1 MEKVIILGGGIAGM
15 SAAHELIERGFAV
28 EIYERNLIYMG
39 GKARSIDYNPNHEYP
54 NPLPGEHGFRFFPGF
69 YKHITDTMKRIPF
82 SINGKTQT
90 VFNNLTATSRIML
103 ARQGK
108 TPIVTP
114 ASFPRNLSDIELI
127 LKDLHG
133 VDSGLTSEELHFFAE
148 RVWQLMTSSKTRR
161 ENDYERLG
169 WWEYLQA
176 DKFSVNYQHMLV
188 EGLTR
193 TLVAAKAE
201 LASTKTGGDIFL
213 QLFYCSTDPSVN
225 TDRVLNGPT
234 NEKFLNAWKEYLIS
248 KNVLIHK
255 GASATLVNLN
265 KDKTVKSVNIT
276 QANGETIEVSGNYY
290 IMAMPVERAAELIS
304 EEMIAADT
312 TLQYIKQL
320 STSVS
325 WMNGLQY
332 YLSEDVVI
340 NKGHVICS
348 DSEWALT
355 CISQVQFWEDYDITT
370 KGNNKVKGV
379 LSVDISDWFTQGSFT
394 TNKTAHECTREE
406 VEKEVRAQLKASLN
420 FEKEIFR
427 DDMIIDF
434 YLDRDIREKPTSELN
449 EKELE
454 DIEPLLV
461 NSINTWGLRPMADC
475 YIPNL
480 FFASD
485 YVRTNTDLATM
496 EGANEAARRAVNCIL
511 DKSESNA
518 ESCEIWELEEP
529 FCFDLMKWYDKQRY
543 KKGLPWSAKVP
554 LWITGLTLFMGVV
567 YFIGA
572 MLKALI
578 SGNKEL
584 DPGAKK
590 EKIFIIGTIT
600 ITLAAAIIDAIF
612 DLKYQSAF
620 WLAISMFILIS
631 LFGYGNKDK
640 FLQKLVFLGLVAGFV
655 ELIADN
661 WLVNGISSLV
671 YPFGEPRIWAS
682 PNYMPFAWAVI
693 LVQVG
698 YVSWLFTKNCSKLK
712 IFIITFLIGACFIP
726 VFETCAKYAEWW
738 YYNPFKTMLFN
749 TPLYII
755 VGEGLIA
762 ASLPFI
768 YRNILKQNYF
778 TVMLLGIAQ
787 GLWIF
792 LAYYIAYITLK

>member
-1 MEKVIILGGGIAGM
+1 MVA
-15 SAAHELIERGFAV
+15 R
-28 EIYERNLIYMG
+28 Y
-39 GKARSIDYNPNHEYP
+39 GKA
-54 NPLPGEHGFRFFPGF
+54 
-69 YKHITDTMKRIPF
+69 
-82 SINGKTQT
+82 
-90 VFNNLTATSRIML
+90 
-103 ARQGK
+103 
-108 TPIVTP
+108 PIVTP
-114 ASFPRNLSDIELI
+114 ASFPKTLADIELI
-127 LKDLHG
+127 IKDLHG
-133 VDSGLTSEELHFFAE
+133 VDSGLSSEEVHFFAE

-176 DKFSVNYQHMLV
+176 DRFSVDYQHLLV

-213 QLFYCSTDPSVN
+213 QLLYCSTDPSVN

-234 NEKFLNAWKEYLIS
+234 NEKWLYAWNDYLVS
-248 KNVLIHK
+248 KNVVIQQ
-255 GASATLVNLN
+255 GISASKINLN
-265 KDKTVKSVNIT
+265 NDKTIKSVSLTNFE
-276 QANGETIEVSGNYY
+276 GEVKEVSGDYY
-290 IMAMPVERAAELIS
+290 IMAMPVERAADLIS
-304 EEMIAADT
+304 DEMIKVDK
-312 TLQYIKQL
+312 TLDCIKQL
-320 STSVS
+320 STSVN
-325 WMNGLQY
+325 WMSGLQY
-332 YLSEDVVI
+332 FLSENIEI

-348 DSEWALT
+348 DTEWALT

-370 KGNNKVKGV
+370 KGDKNIKGV
-379 LSVDISDWFTQGSFT
+379 LSVDISDWFTNGEYT
-394 TNKTAHECTREE
+394 TNKPAHQCTRDE

-420 FEKEIFR
+420 FEKEILK
-427 DDMIIDF
+427 DEIIVDF

-449 EKELE
+449 DAQLD

-461 NSINTWGLRPMADC
+461 NSINTWPLRPTADC

-485 YVRTNTDLATM
+485 YVRTNTDIATM
-496 EGANEAARRAVNCIL
+496 EGANEAARRAVNCIIE
-511 DKSESNA
+511 KSGSTA
-518 ESCEIWELEEP
+518 EQCEIWELEEP
-529 FCFDLMKWYDKQRY
+529 YCFDLMKWHDKQRY

-554 LWITGLTLFMGVV
+554 FWIKGATVVMGVL

-572 MLKALI
+572 LLKAFV
-578 SGNKEL
+578 SGKGEL

-590 EKIFIIGTIT
+590 EKVFIIATML
-600 ITLAAAIIDAIF
+600 ITLGVAIIDAIYN
-612 DLKYQSAF
+612 LKYESAF
-620 WLAISMFILIS
+620 WLAFSMFGILS
-631 LFGYGNKDK
+631 LFAFANKDK
-640 FLQKLVFLGLVAGFV
+640 FLQKLILLGLVAGFV

-671 YPFGEPRIWAS
+671 YPIEETHIWAS

-698 YVSWLFTKNCSKLK
+698 YLSWLFSKK
-712 IFIITFLIGACFIP
+712 VSQFKTFLIAFAIGACFIP
-726 VFETCAKYAEWW
+726 LFETCALYADWW
-738 YYNPFKTMLFN
+738 YYNPYKIMLFN

-768 YRNILKQNYF
+768 FQKIMNKNFIKII
-778 TVMLLGIAQ
+778 LLGIVL

-792 LAYYIAYITLK
+792 AAYFISYYIL

>member
-1 MEKVIILGGGIAGM
+1 MQKVIILGGGIAGM

-28 EIYERNLIYMG
+28 EIYERNPIYMG
-39 GKARSIDYNPNHEYP
+39 GKARSIDYNHNHEYL

-82 SINGKTQT
+82 SNNGKKKS
-90 VFNNLTATSRIML
+90 VFDNLTATSRIML

-108 TPIVTP
+108 APIVTP
-114 ASFPRNLSDIELI
+114 SSFPKSLSDIKLI
-127 LKDLHG
+127 IKDFHG

-176 DKFSVNYQHMLV
+176 DRFSVNYQHLLV

-234 NEKFLNAWKEYLIS
+234 NEKFLNAWKDYLIS
-248 KNVLIHK
+248 KNVTIHQ
-255 GASATLVNLN
+255 GASATKINLN
-265 KDKTVKSVNIT
+265 NDKTVKSVSIT
-276 QANGETIEVSGNYY
+276 QNNGESIAVSGDYY
-290 IMAMPVERAAELIS
+290 IMAMPVERAAQLIS
-304 EEMIAADT
+304 DDMIAADT

-355 CISQVQFWEDYDITT
+355 CISQVQFWEGYDITS
-370 KGNNKVKGV
+370 KGNHKVKGV
-379 LSVDISDWFTQGSFT
+379 LSVDISDWFTPGNYT
-394 TNKTAHECTREE
+394 TKKTAHECTREE

-420 FEKEIFR
+420 FEKEILR

-454 DIEPLLV
+454 NIEPLLV
-461 NSINTWGLRPMADC
+461 NSINTWGLRPTADC

-511 DKSESNA
+511 QKSESTA
-518 ESCEIWELEEP
+518 DSCKIWELEEP
-529 FCFDLMKWYDKQRY
+529 FCFDLMKWHDKQRY
-543 KKGLPWSAKVP
+543 EKGLPWSAKVP
-554 LWITGLTLFMGVV
+554 FWIKALTVVMGVV
-567 YFIGA
+567 YFVGA
-572 MLKALI
+572 MLKAF
-578 SGNKEL
+578 
-584 DPGAKK
+584 
-590 EKIFIIGTIT
+590 IFGRG
-600 ITLAAAIIDAIF
+600 
-612 DLKYQSAF
+612 K
-620 WLAISMFILIS
+620 
-631 LFGYGNKDK
+631 
-640 FLQKLVFLGLVAGFV
+640 
-655 ELIADN
+655 
-661 WLVNGISSLV
+661 
-671 YPFGEPRIWAS
+671 
-682 PNYMPFAWAVI
+682 
-693 LVQVG
+693 
-698 YVSWLFTKNCSKLK
+698 
-712 IFIITFLIGACFIP
+712 
-726 VFETCAKYAEWW
+726 
-738 YYNPFKTMLFN
+738 
-749 TPLYII
+749 
-755 VGEGLIA
+755 
-762 ASLPFI
+762 
-768 YRNILKQNYF
+768 
-778 TVMLLGIAQ
+778 
-787 GLWIF
+787 
-792 LAYYIAYITLK
+792 